1 MTHFRQMVNFKLRKQ
16 KKLVSTKKNLARVSK
31 TGNPSK
37 KNFGYTKILP
47 SNLAGG
53 CYTNLIKG
61 FRETQKETRKWETRK
76 PGLFDGTIEF
86 PRKIFFS

>member
-37 KNFGYTKILP
+37 KNFGCTKILP

-76 PGLFDGTIEF
+76 LGLIEGGNSI
-86 PRKIFFS
+86 PQQK